1 MFTLIPKYR
10 SAEVLVQS
18 STQIFSSC
26 YRDYCMTHH
35 TPQGES
41 DLHWPP
47 KILSGKS
54 LFTQSQNQSTVHSD
68 VFISISS
75 LILYCVSWFL
85 LISLVLIQKIISC
98 ILMVHIIWSFFL
110 QKSSPHSLPLGTE
123 KGSANFESDTFL

>member
-1 MFTLIPKYR
+1 MIFDGFDKLLRVIFLEIQKIGLDMFTLIPKYR

-54 LFTQSQNQSTVHSD
+54 LFTQSQN
-68 VFISISS
+68 
-75 LILYCVSWFL
+75 
-85 LISLVLIQKIISC
+85 
-98 ILMVHIIWSFFL
+98 
-110 QKSSPHSLPLGTE
+110 
-123 KGSANFESDTFL
+123 

>member
-54 LFTQSQNQSTVHSD
+54 LFTQSQN
-68 VFISISS
+68 
-75 LILYCVSWFL
+75 
-85 LISLVLIQKIISC
+85 
-98 ILMVHIIWSFFL
+98 
-110 QKSSPHSLPLGTE
+110 
-123 KGSANFESDTFL
+123 